1 MPRPWGAFHGS
12 CVSRTQ
18 PSSKRPIDLPRSAA
32 TCEGGGGT
40 VPPHCPPAH
49 ARAAS
54 GTSVRLLSPCT
65 RSACD
70 RGPPALMPAW
80 HALLPSLAAK
90 PWWPS
95 CWCAQC
101 TPCWPG
107 AAARTVASTP
117 AVRPRASLRRSP
129 PLWGPGLDAGALRQY
144 IAKPCKEE
152 GKPAEG
158 QTQTE
163 RPSSPWQADAR
174 VERKPRG
181 AATTSLQAQAGAAQP
196 LPSRSTAIGRAP

>member
-1 MPRPWGAFHGS
+1 VRGRSTRPPLVHG
-12 CVSRTQ
+12 RTQ

-80 HALLPSLAAK
+80 HALLLALAARLQ
-90 PWWPS
+90 WPS
-95 CWCAQC
+95 CWCAQR
-101 TPCWPG
+101 TPCVPG
-107 AAARTVASTP
+107 VAARMVASAP
-117 AVRPRASLRRSP
+117 AVRPRASLRRSQP
-129 PLWGPGLDAGALRQY
+129 QRSGRPGLDAGALRQY
-144 IAKPCKEE
+144 SASVAWREE
-152 GKPAEG
+152 SRRGTGAGRATPLFGARGLPGLRRTPRAARLCCHAE
-158 QTQTE
+158 
-163 RPSSPWQADAR
+163 S
-174 VERKPRG
+174 
-181 AATTSLQAQAGAAQP
+181 AGAANAAY
-196 LPSRSTAIGRAP
+196 L